1 MALTHSKPIRLLSL
15 SKALTVTCSAN
26 MYQKGIIAQE
36 YAVIGESNRTCAVFS
51 TFFMQVV
58 QIDSAWWCFSYILFF
73 SICPYSFTSEIQNL
87 ILSDKWKEVNYD
99 SQSKDNFEFSRTIID
114 LQAT

>member
-51 TFFMQVV
+51 TFSCKLYKLTVRGDAFLIYFSFQ
-58 QIDSAWWCFSYILFF
+58 SAHIVSHQKFRIL
-73 SICPYSFTSEIQNL
+73 YYL
-87 ILSDKWKEVNYD
+87 INGRKLIMTHKAKITLSLVEP
-99 SQSKDNFEFSRTIID
+99 
-114 LQAT
+114 L

>member
-1 MALTHSKPIRLLSL
+1 
-15 SKALTVTCSAN
+15 

-58 QIDSAWWCFSYILFF
+58 QIDSGDAFLICFYFQSSHIVSHQKFRILYYL
-73 SICPYSFTSEIQNL
+73 IEGKNL
-87 ILSDKWKEVNYD
+87 IIIHKAKNLPVA
-99 SQSKDNFEFSRTIID
+99 RT
-114 LQAT
+114 